1 MRSWGTKHSV
11 GTQILSATEEIT
23 LAQQIEAA
31 QLVPDDARHVAKG
44 WLARRTMVE
53 SNLRLAMKMA
63 RAHRA
68 PDHVDREDMIQDAML
83 GLERAVEGFDWRQG
97 YRFSTYA
104 SWRIR
109 QAIQTGLE
117 QTAGSVRMPA
127 QRAQELYAALHQANG
142 EVRALTPRLGPRWP
156 WHR

>member
-1 MRSWGTKHSV
+1 
-11 GTQILSATEEIT
+11 
-23 LAQQIEAA
+23 
-31 QLVPDDARHVAKG
+31 
-44 WLARRTMVE
+44 
-53 SNLRLAMKMA
+53 
-63 RAHRA
+63 
-68 PDHVDREDMIQDAML
+68 MIQDAML